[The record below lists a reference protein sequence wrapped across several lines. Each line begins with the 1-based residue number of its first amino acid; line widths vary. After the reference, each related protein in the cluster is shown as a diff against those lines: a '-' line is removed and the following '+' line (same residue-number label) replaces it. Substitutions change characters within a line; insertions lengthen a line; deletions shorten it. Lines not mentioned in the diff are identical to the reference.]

1 MKITNLLL
9 VVLFIS
15 FSSFTKV
22 TKEATYYNLKIKSIS
37 QIQTSDGE
45 KLISRL
51 DCVGC
56 HHKSMKILGPSYLD
70 IAKKYDLNDKNINY
84 LSTKIIKG
92 GSGVWGN
99 IPMAAHATLNKAD
112 AKSMAKYILSL
123 KK

>member
-1 MKITNLLL
+1 MKNTNLLL
-9 VVLFIS
+9 IVLFIS
-15 FSSFTKV
+15 MSSFAKP
-22 TKEATYYNLKIKSIS
+22 TKESKYYNLTKKSTELD
-37 QIQTSDGE
+37 QVSDGE
-45 KLISRL
+45 KLIAKL

-84 LSTKIIKG
+84 LTSKIIKG

-99 IPMAAHATLNKAD
+99 IPMAAHSNLKKED
-112 AKSMAKYILSL
+112 AKTIVKYILSL

>member
-9 VVLFIS
+9 VVLLIS
-15 FSSFTKV
+15 FSSFAKV
-22 TKEATYYNLKIKSIS
+22 TKEAKYYNSKIKSNS
-37 QIQTSDGE
+37 PIQTSEGE

-84 LSTKIIKG
+84 LTSKIIKG

-99 IPMAAHATLNKAD
+99 IPMAAHSNLKKED
-112 AKSMAKYILSL
+112 AKTIVKYILSL

>member
-15 FSSFTKV
+15 LSSFAKV
-22 TKEATYYNLKIKSIS
+22 TKETKYYNSTTKSITPD
-37 QIQTSDGE
+37 QVSDGE

-56 HHKSMKILGPSYLD
+56 HHKNMKILGPSYLD

-84 LSTKIIKG
+84 LTSKIIKG

-99 IPMAAHATLNKAD
+99 IPMAAHSTLKKED
-112 AKSMAKYILSL
+112 AKTIVKYILSL

>member
-15 FSSFTKV
+15 LSSFTKV
-22 TKEATYYNLKIKSIS
+22 TKETKYYNSTTKSITPDQVS
-37 QIQTSDGE
+37 NGE

-84 LSTKIIKG
+84 LTSKIIKG

-99 IPMAAHATLNKAD
+99 IPMAAHSTLKKED
-112 AKSMAKYILSL
+112 AKTIVKYILSL